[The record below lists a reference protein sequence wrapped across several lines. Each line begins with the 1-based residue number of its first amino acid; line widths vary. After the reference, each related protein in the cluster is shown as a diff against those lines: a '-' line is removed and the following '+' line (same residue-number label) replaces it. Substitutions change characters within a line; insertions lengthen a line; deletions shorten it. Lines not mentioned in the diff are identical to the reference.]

1 MLGLSW
7 LIHKPFFQWPFLA
20 RKTERAKENRTCER
34 KWKSRSKGT
43 HTPKTQKFSCFFFL
57 LSDPRLMQRS
67 SSENHEKN
75 SNKATLNIKPGSSCA
90 NSEFC
95 PSCSEPFDNGK
106 KRRLIDSCGHER
118 CYTCMFSKELC
129 SLCTFQGK
137 ISGSCDWSAKKR
149 ILAFIQFARHSKLLS
164 SYSFVFSIW
173 KYSSMFNMP
182 CQ

>member
-1 MLGLSW
+1 MLL
-7 LIHKPFFQWPFLA
+7 L
-20 RKTERAKENRTCER
+20 
-34 KWKSRSKGT
+34 
-43 HTPKTQKFSCFFFL
+43 FFL

-75 SNKATLNIKPGSSCA
+75 SNKATLNKPQASSSALPTCA

-129 SLCTFQGK
+129 SLCTFEGK
-137 ISGSCDWSAKKR
+137 TRTPTLIDQQKNKR
-149 ILAFIQFARHSKLLS
+149 IRYIGFYSICQEAKLLS
-164 SYSFVFSIW
+164 SKNSHII
-173 KYSSMFNMP
+173 SSENTR
-182 CQ
+182 QIVVVKS

>member
-1 MLGLSW
+1 MLL
-7 LIHKPFFQWPFLA
+7 L
-20 RKTERAKENRTCER
+20 
-34 KWKSRSKGT
+34 
-43 HTPKTQKFSCFFFL
+43 FFL

-137 ISGSCDWSAKKR
+137 IFQLWLISKKAD
-149 ILAFIQFARHSKLLS
+149 IGF
-164 SYSFVFSIW
+164 YSICKTQQTFVFLFFSYFQSENTRQCSACHASKVPVNTASW
-173 KYSSMFNMP
+173 LEPQGVRYHFGVFNEYE
-182 CQ
+182 CVG

>member
-1 MLGLSW
+1 MLL
-7 LIHKPFFQWPFLA
+7 L
-20 RKTERAKENRTCER
+20 
-34 KWKSRSKGT
+34 
-43 HTPKTQKFSCFFFL
+43 FFL

-75 SNKATLNIKPGSSCA
+75 SNKATLNKPQASSSALPTCA

-129 SLCTFQGK
+129 SLCTFEGK
-137 ISGSCDWSAKKR
+137 TRTPTLIDQQKNKGNRCIGFYSICQEA
-149 ILAFIQFARHSKLLS
+149 KLLS
-164 SYSFVFSIW
+164 SKSFKLLLLPS
-173 KYSSMFNMP
+173 
-182 CQ
+182 

>member
-75 SNKATLNIKPGSSCA
+75 SNKATLNIRPGSSCA

-137 ISGSCDWSAKKR
+137 TSFLWLISKKQKDFR
-149 ILAFIQFARHSKLLS
+149 CIGF
-164 SYSFVFSIW
+164 YSI
-173 KYSSMFNMP
+173 
-182 CQ
+182 C